1 LELNFEKM
9 THRVQDSFFIASITQ
24 IYLKLNF
31 EKMINRVQGSFF
43 IASIPQTSPAD
54 TRSQQE
60 YFNEWYCRLLPCC
73 AYASRISDLMAP
85 PIAG

>member
-1 LELNFEKM
+1 M
-9 THRVQDSFFIASITQ
+9 IHRVRGPFITASILQ
-24 IYLKLNF
+24 IYLKLSF
-31 EKMINRVQGSFF
+31 EKMIHRVQGSFF
-43 IASIPQTSPAD
+43 MASILQTSPAD